1 MVGDD
6 SVMKISSTTLG
17 RLSGALLLAIAGS
30 ACSGVSSSTTAV
42 AAGPTPAPP
51 VTKASAPAKPAAP
64 ATDLLQQ
71 LRAEIGEAACDTAQ
85 QCKTIAVGHKAC
97 GGPETYL
104 AWSSKSSDGA
114 KLRRLADA
122 HGAKR
127 KSENLASGMMS
138 TCSAVMDPGATCSAG
153 RCVTGGGNPAI

>member
-1 MVGDD
+1 MLGDD
-6 SVMKISSTTLG
+6 SVMKISTTTLS

-30 ACSGVSSSTTAV
+30 ACSGVSSSTAPATASP
-42 AAGPTPAPP
+42 APTPPASK
-51 VTKASAPAKPAAP
+51 TSAPAAPAAA

-71 LRAEIGEAACDTAQ
+71 LRAEIGDAACDSAQ

-104 AWSSKSSDGA
+104 AWSSKNSDGA
-114 KLRRLADA
+114 KVRRLADA

-138 TCSAVMDPGATCSAG
+138 TCSAVMDPGATCTAG